1 MNYSLACPPVNKPNI
16 PPFPL
21 PIIYIV
27 GLTEPVLGPL
37 VVGELTGIFVL
48 MALTWV
54 VPVLLISV

>member
-16 PPFPL
+16 LPFPL
-21 PIIYIV
+21 PIV
-27 GLTEPVLGPL
+27 GLTKPVLGPL

-48 MALTWV
+48 MAVTWV

>member
-21 PIIYIV
+21 PITTKIV
-27 GLTEPVLGPL
+27 GLTKPVVGPL

-48 MALTWV
+48 MAVT
-54 VPVLLISV
+54 

>member
-21 PIIYIV
+21 PIV
-27 GLTEPVLGPL
+27 GLTKPVLGPL

-48 MALTWV
+48 MAVTWV